1 MSIAYSIAQRT
12 PSLNSVFAGLAC
24 ALALA
29 LTAGPA
35 LAETTGMERVEI
47 HGRVVEAPV
56 RYDIHASCHNLE
68 GQLMGALEKTWLQA
82 NRYGDVNVQLV
93 VENGRVST
101 AHARGISPVVAHE
114 VRRAVG
120 SLDCS
125 VQQTAEAQ
133 VYRFNVE
140 FVDPY
145 QPRPEVM
152 QGAVAIASPM
162 SIRVAQINP

>member
-47 HGRVVEAPV
+47 HGKVVEAPV
-56 RYDIHASCHNLE
+56 RYDVHANCHNLE
-68 GQLMGALEKTWLQA
+68 GQLMGALEKTWLQV

-93 VENGRVST
+93 VENGRVS
-101 AHARGISPVVAHE
+101 AARARGISPVVARE
-114 VRRAVG
+114 VRRAVDR
-120 SLDCS
+120 LDCS

-145 QPRPEVM
+145 LPRPGVM
-152 QGAVAIASPM
+152 QGAVAVASPM
-162 SIRVAQINP
+162 TIRVAQINP